1 MRRRLDRLQA
11 LRELREA
18 RREAAER
25 REAVKRLAEGES
37 ESTRSREESRRG
49 ERPCAADTRSATPAE
64 QVDAAEHPPPQP
76 PPLPLLSP
84 PPPPPAPCVAPLLLL
99 LLPPLLGLAA
109 LTPLLLLLL
118 PPLLAALSSSCAS
131 SFGVLRERLL
141 KAVPLCDAAP
151 DPTVCEQP
159 TSGGE
164 YGTVRRMQPNI
175 CVSRLKVPVGR
186 QGAQIPHLSAR
197 ADAGLRAPLARVR
210 ARHRARPLY
219 QLADDRPCEGGGS

>member
-25 REAVKRLAEGES
+25 REAVERLAEGES

-64 QVDAAEHPPPQP
+64 QVDAAEHPLSRP

-99 LLPPLLGLAA
+99 LLPPLL
-109 LTPLLLLLL
+109 
-118 PPLLAALSSSCAS
+118 AALSSSCAS
-131 SFGVLRERLL
+131 SFGVLREKLL
-141 KAVPLCDAAP
+141 TAVPLCDAAP

-197 ADAGLRAPLARVR
+197 ADARLRTPLAPLARVR

>member
-25 REAVKRLAEGES
+25 REAVERLAEGES

-64 QVDAAEHPPPQP
+64 QVDAAEHSSPQP

-99 LLPPLLGLAA
+99 LLPPLL
-109 LTPLLLLLL
+109 
-118 PPLLAALSSSCAS
+118 AALSSSCAS
-131 SFGVLRERLL
+131 SFGVLREKLL
-141 KAVPLCDAAP
+141 TAVPLCDAAP

-197 ADAGLRAPLARVR
+197 ADARLRTPLAPLARVR

>member
-25 REAVKRLAEGES
+25 REAVERLAEGES

-49 ERPCAADTRSATPAE
+49 ERPCAADTRAATPAE

-99 LLPPLLGLAA
+99 LLPPLL
-109 LTPLLLLLL
+109 
-118 PPLLAALSSSCAS
+118 AALSSSCAS
-131 SFGVLRERLL
+131 SFGVLREKLL
-141 KAVPLCDAAP
+141 TAVPLCDAAP

-197 ADAGLRAPLARVR
+197 ADARLRTPLARVR

>member
-25 REAVKRLAEGES
+25 REAVERLAEGES

-49 ERPCAADTRSATPAE
+49 ERPCAADTRAATPAE
-64 QVDAAEHPPPQP
+64 QVDAAEHSSPQP

-99 LLPPLLGLAA
+99 LLPPLL
-109 LTPLLLLLL
+109 
-118 PPLLAALSSSCAS
+118 AALSSSCAS
-131 SFGVLRERLL
+131 SFGVLREKLL
-141 KAVPLCDAAP
+141 TAVPLCDAAP

-197 ADAGLRAPLARVR
+197 ADARLRTPLARVR

>member
-25 REAVKRLAEGES
+25 REAVERLAEGES

-64 QVDAAEHPPPQP
+64 QVDAAEHPSPQP

-99 LLPPLLGLAA
+99 LLPPLL
-109 LTPLLLLLL
+109 
-118 PPLLAALSSSCAS
+118 AALSSSCAS
-131 SFGVLRERLL
+131 SFGVLREKLL
-141 KAVPLCDAAP
+141 TAVPLCDAAP

-197 ADAGLRAPLARVR
+197 ADARLRTPLARVR

>member
-25 REAVKRLAEGES
+25 RESVERLAEGES

-99 LLPPLLGLAA
+99 LLPPLL
-109 LTPLLLLLL
+109 
-118 PPLLAALSSSCAS
+118 AALSSSCAS
-131 SFGVLRERLL
+131 SFGVLREKLL
-141 KAVPLCDAAP
+141 TAVPLCDAAP

-164 YGTVRRMQPNI
+164 YGTVQRMQPNI

-186 QGAQIPHLSAR
+186 QGTQIPHLSAR
-197 ADAGLRAPLARVR
+197 ADARLRAPLARVR